1 MGDEKACGGGAVA
14 GCDEKYVNIGDV
26 FLQCQDQHGQ
36 CLTVAQCNP
45 QAAAAAEQSSAWK
58 GTKNDD
64 NFWVQPSSALGGSTT
79 MAFLYKASAGRAG
92 FTNYMMW
99 SSRMSF
105 LIPGDGSNMQVNCW
119 RSGVWHRGSSSG
131 HSTLR
136 DNKWHE
142 FFFVY
147 QGSTVTL
154 YVDGKRVMSNGAC
167 GDWKSKWRF
176 GNHAAEFSKMSLWK
190 RTLSSS
196 EIADGKMLCKDDED
210 LVSRYQ
216 LADATDEKGNGND
229 LEMNG
234 GSFLTSDYTCPTLSL

>member
-1 MGDEKACGGGAVA
+1 M
-14 GCDEKYVNIGDV
+14 
-26 FLQCQDQHGQ
+26 FL
-36 CLTVAQCNP
+36 
-45 QAAAAAEQSSAWK
+45 
-58 GTKNDD
+58 
-64 NFWVQPSSALGGSTT
+64 ALLALVS
-79 MAFLYKASAGRAG
+79 GRAG

-105 LIPGDGSNMQVNCW
+105 LIPGDGSNVQVNCW

-142 FFFVY
+142 LFFVY

-167 GDWKSKWRF
+167 SDWKSKWRF

-190 RTLSSS
+190 RTLSSP

-229 LEMNG
+229 LEMKG
-234 GSFLTSDYTCPTLSL
+234 GSFVTSDYGCQAVRTLISHCSFRLKKMPRTEFSQNSCLCCQPPKLDDQGSCSRRTIFSMEGNQE

>member
-1 MGDEKACGGGAVA
+1 M
-14 GCDEKYVNIGDV
+14 
-26 FLQCQDQHGQ
+26 FL
-36 CLTVAQCNP
+36 
-45 QAAAAAEQSSAWK
+45 
-58 GTKNDD
+58 
-64 NFWVQPSSALGGSTT
+64 ALLALVS
-79 MAFLYKASAGRAG
+79 GRAG

>member
-1 MGDEKACGGGAVA
+1 MAQTACSLAV
-14 GCDEKYVNIGDV
+14 
-26 FLQCQDQHGQ
+26 
-36 CLTVAQCNP
+36 
-45 QAAAAAEQSSAWK
+45 S
-58 GTKNDD
+58 
-64 NFWVQPSSALGGSTT
+64 
-79 MAFLYKASAGRAG
+79 GRAG
-92 FTNYMMW
+92 FTNYMMR

-105 LIPGDGSNMQVNCW
+105 LIPGDGSNVQVNCW
-119 RSGVWHRGSSSG
+119 RSGVWHRSTSSG

-136 DNKWHE
+136 DDKWHE
-142 FFFVY
+142 LFFVI

-154 YVDGKRVMSNGAC
+154 YVDGKSAMSNGGC
-167 GDWKSKWRF
+167 NDWKANKWRF

-234 GSFLTSDYTCPTLSL
+234 GSFVTSDYGCQAVTTLISHCSFRLKVLTCSLHKMPHTESSQNSCLCCQQPKLDDQGSRSRSTIFSMEGNQER

>member
-1 MGDEKACGGGAVA
+1 MAQTACS
-14 GCDEKYVNIGDV
+14 
-26 FLQCQDQHGQ
+26 L
-36 CLTVAQCNP
+36 
-45 QAAAAAEQSSAWK
+45 
-58 GTKNDD
+58 
-64 NFWVQPSSALGGSTT
+64 ALVS
-79 MAFLYKASAGRAG
+79 GRAG

-105 LIPGDGSNMQVNCW
+105 LIPGDGSNVQVNCW
-119 RSGVWHRGSSSG
+119 RSGVWHRSTSSG

-136 DNKWHE
+136 DDKWHE
-142 FFFVY
+142 LFFVI

-154 YVDGKRVMSNGAC
+154 YVDGKSAMSNGGC
-167 GDWKSKWRF
+167 NDWKANKWRF

-196 EIADGKMLCKDDED
+196 EIADGKMLCKYDED

-234 GSFLTSDYTCPTLSL
+234 GSFVTSDYTCPDLRL

>member
-1 MGDEKACGGGAVA
+1 M
-14 GCDEKYVNIGDV
+14 
-26 FLQCQDQHGQ
+26 FL
-36 CLTVAQCNP
+36 
-45 QAAAAAEQSSAWK
+45 
-58 GTKNDD
+58 
-64 NFWVQPSSALGGSTT
+64 ALLALVS
-79 MAFLYKASAGRAG
+79 GRAG

-105 LIPGDGSNMQVNCW
+105 LIPGDGSNVQVNCW

-142 FFFVY
+142 LFFVY

-167 GDWKSKWRF
+167 SDWKSKWRF

-216 LADATDEKGNGND
+216 LADATDEKGNGNG
-229 LEMNG
+229 LEMKG
-234 GSFLTSDYTCPTLSL
+234 GSFVTSDYTCPALSL